1 MEGRLRDVKIRQAEL
16 REKTEGLQA
25 SLFGKIEE
33 AHKGLSASLAD
44 MDKRVKG
51 FSAQTRLFE
60 RADELK
66 VLLESKVEE
75 MRRDV
80 ERLSG
85 QRKEAEE
92 LEPA

>member
-1 MEGRLRDVKIRQAEL
+1 MEGRLREVKIRQAEL
-16 REKTEGLQA
+16 REKTESLQT

-33 AHKGLSASLAD
+33 GHKVLAATLAD

-51 FSAQTRLFE
+51 FSAQTKLYE

-80 ERLSG
+80 ERL
-85 QRKEAEE
+85 
-92 LEPA
+92 